1 MRWTESEAGNTGA
14 HARAGAGAGAIDAAF
29 RLSGWWLPVD
39 HACALRA
46 AVVESLPWLGD
57 EPDAGIHSIHG
68 AASGN
73 GWERP
78 GNVPGELLSLSRRT
92 PLVLRVPA
100 RRAGD
105 VAALCGRRLDVG
117 GCALTVGTLQ
127 PRRLRPAA
135 AVFARYVV
143 DEDGGGEERFIERV
157 AADLEA
163 RSIPARRLLCGRE
176 SRIESE
182 HGPLTARGLL
192 IADLDVRESLAIQSR
207 GIGPGRLLGC
217 GLFVPHKDV
226 GPVRRMAGDD

>member
-1 MRWTESEAGNTGA
+1 MRWEESETGNAGVPDA
-14 HARAGAGAGAIDAAF
+14 AGAGAFDAAF
-29 RLSGWWLPVD
+29 RLSGRWLPVD
-39 HACALRA
+39 HARALRA
-46 AVVESLPWLGD
+46 AVVECLPWLDD

-78 GNVPGELLSLSRRT
+78 GNGPGALLNLSHRT
-92 PLVLRVPA
+92 PLVLRIPA

-117 GCALTVGTLQ
+117 GHALVVGALR
-127 PRRLRPAA
+127 PRRLKPAA
-135 AVFARYVV
+135 TVFARYVI
-143 DEDGGGEERFIERV
+143 DEGDDEERFIEST

-163 RSIPARRLLCGRE
+163 RSISARKLLCGRS

-182 HGPLTARGLL
+182 HGPLAARGLL
-192 IADLDVRESLAIQSR
+192 IADLDARESLALQYR

-217 GLFVPHKDV
+217 GLFVPHKDA
-226 GPVRRMAGDD
+226 GPVRRMDGDG

>member
-1 MRWTESEAGNTGA
+1 MRWEEPDAGNGGA
-14 HARAGAGAGAIDAAF
+14 PGHDVAGAGVVDAAF
-29 RLSGWWLPVD
+29 RLSGRWLPVD
-39 HACALRA
+39 HAWALRA
-46 AVVESLPWLGD
+46 AVVEVLPWLDD
-57 EPDAGIHSIHG
+57 EPEAGIHSIHG

-78 GNVPGELLSLSRRT
+78 GNGPGELLNLSRRT
-92 PLVLRVPA
+92 PLVPRVPA

-117 GCALTVGTLQ
+117 GHALTTGALQ
-127 PRRLRPAA
+127 SRRSRPAA
-135 AVFARYVV
+135 TVFARYVV

-163 RSIPARRLLCGRE
+163 RSIPARKLLCGR
-176 SRIESE
+176 SRRIESE

-192 IADLDVRESLAIQSR
+192 IADLDARGSLAIQRR

-217 GLFVPHKDV
+217 GLFVPHKDI
-226 GPVRRMAGDD
+226 GPVADGRR